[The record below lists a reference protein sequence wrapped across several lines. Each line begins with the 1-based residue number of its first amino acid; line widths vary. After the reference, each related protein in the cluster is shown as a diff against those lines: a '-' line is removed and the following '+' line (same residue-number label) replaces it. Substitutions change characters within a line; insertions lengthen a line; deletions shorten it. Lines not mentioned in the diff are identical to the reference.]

1 MCLSVKEQFIQH
13 SKSFYHSYTLVRLK
27 VFKQFLV
34 TENTDDDG
42 DDDAMR

>member
-13 SKSFYHSYTLVRLK
+13 SKSFYHSNTLVRLK
-27 VFKQFLV
+27 VFKLV